1 VRPHLEY
8 CIQFWYHCIQ
18 FWYHQHKK
26 DMELLEQGQRRAM
39 KMNRGLKHLPYG
51 DRLRDMGLLRLEKR
65 RLHGTFQCPS
75 NT

>member
-1 VRPHLEY
+1 
-8 CIQFWYHCIQ
+8 
-18 FWYHQHKK
+18 
-26 DMELLEQGQRRAM
+26 MELLEQGQRRAM

-51 DRLRDMGLLRLEKR
+51 ERLRDMGLLRLEKR